1 MAVVESRVGLRIRKV
16 CAADRYLTHIQWE
29 GDTKVRREQIK
40 NEGLRGTAWIQRTI
54 IRYHVSVPTAS
65 GTRSLTF
72 VHSSSNDLPFVL
84 DPESEAGSGFEAM
97 LANRC
102 DIDEEAQQPKRVR

>member
-1 MAVVESRVGLRIRKV
+1 MCCGPIPDSYTMGR
-16 CAADRYLTHIQWE
+16 RYKSETRTNQDE
-29 GDTKVRREQIK
+29 GI
-40 NEGLRGTAWIQRTI
+40 RGTAWIQRTI